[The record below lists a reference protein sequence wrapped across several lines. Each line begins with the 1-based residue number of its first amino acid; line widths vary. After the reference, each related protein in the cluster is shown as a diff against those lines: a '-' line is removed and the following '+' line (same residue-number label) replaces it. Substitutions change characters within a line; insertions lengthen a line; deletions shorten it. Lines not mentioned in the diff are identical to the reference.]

1 MARYDFDSMMN
12 QLKSVRSLSDSAGL
26 PQAQLPNYLAEYRK
40 KYGVGSPVNLPN
52 QVGGGIGG
60 DDKFK
65 RFVNAISGQESGGN
79 YGIVNP
85 DSGALGRYQI
95 MPGNVPSWSKRVLGK
110 TLTAKQ
116 FLHSPALQDQIAQT
130 MLRSYV
136 KKYGYS
142 GAAAAWYGGE
152 GVARNWSGRTNPQ
165 GRYPSIAKYVQQIL
179 KRMG

>member
-1 MARYDFDSMMN
+1 MARYDFDSLMN
-12 QLKSVRSLSDSAGL
+12 QLRNVRSLSDTAGAH
-26 PQAQLPNYLAEYRK
+26 QGQLPDYLGQYRK
-40 KYGVGSPVNLPN
+40 MYGVGSPVNLPN
-52 QVGGGIGG
+52 SVGNTGGG
-60 DDKFK
+60 DQFS
-65 RFVNAISGQESGGN
+65 RFVNAIAQQESGGS
-79 YGIVNP
+79 YKQVNP

-95 MPGNVPSWSKRVLGK
+95 MPGNVPSWSKRVLGR
-110 TLTAKQ
+110 TLTSKQ
-116 FLHSPALQDQIAQT
+116 FLNSPALQDQIAQS

-152 GVARNWSGRTNPQ
+152 GVARNWSSRTNPQ